1 MSDNGMKSPAPS
13 VPVRVLHVTNWYP
26 NEDNPHEATFIQEYI
41 DALAPHGRHD
51 VVHVQVR
58 SNRGRFRVR
67 FGRRSKRERFLLADV
82 PWAESRLVE
91 WLTMLLLL
99 VARLWVGRRWWD
111 VVQSHIAYPLLSH
124 RRIFR
129 LLFGRQLVL
138 CEHWSA
144 YRFGFHLPVDS
155 RARRRM
161 IRMFH
166 PGFPIIAVS
175 NALAADIR
183 AFCEGVDL
191 RIICIPNVVRPEVF
205 RCLEGSVR
213 SSDPSTF
220 LMVANW
226 SRIKQPFLVLEAAV
240 LLLPEHPQL
249 KLRIVGEGHQS
260 ADMRKFVAKNNLDAH
275 VKFLGPLSKLEIA
288 AEMRR
293 SSALLHPSAYETF
306 SVVCAEALC
315 CGTPVIASNVGAV
328 PEVVGTDGILVENT
342 VIAWQKA
349 LDDFIREPLRL
360 NHMEVSKRALLKF
373 SPESVA
379 TSALPVLAEA
389 SAA

>member
-1 MSDNGMKSPAPS
+1 MTSLSPPVS
-13 VPVRVLHVTNWYP
+13 VPVLHVTNWYP
-26 NEDNPHEATFIQEYI
+26 NVDNPHEATFVQEYI
-41 DALAPHGRHD
+41 DALAAYGRHD

-58 SNRGRFRVR
+58 SNSGRFRVR
-67 FGRRSKRERFLLADV
+67 FGRRSERERFLLADV

-91 WLTMLLLL
+91 WVTVLLLFI
-99 VARLWVGRRWWD
+99 ARLWVGRRWWN
-111 VVQSHIAYPLLSH
+111 VVQAHVAYPLLSH
-124 RRIFR
+124 RGIFR
-129 LLFGRQLVL
+129 FLFGRQLVL

-161 IRMFH
+161 VRIFQ

-183 AFCEGVDL
+183 AFCAGIDL
-191 RIICIPNVVRPEVF
+191 RIVRIPNVVRPEVF
-205 RCLEGSVR
+205 HCMESSVR
-213 SSDPSTF
+213 SRAPWTF

-240 LLLPEHPQL
+240 LLLPQHPNL
-249 KLRIVGEGHQS
+249 KFRIVGEGHQS
-260 ADMRKFVAKNNLDAH
+260 IEMRDFVTKNNLNAH
-275 VKFLGPLSKLEIA
+275 VAFLGPLSKSEIA

-342 VIAWQKA
+342 VAAWRKA
-349 LDDFIREPLRL
+349 IDDFIREPLRF
-360 NHMEVSKRALLKF
+360 NRPEVSKKALQKF
-373 SPESVA
+373 SPEAVA
-379 TSALPVLAEA
+379 ASALAVLVEA
-389 SAA
+389 SAT